1 MFVDLQKGSH
11 ILFFI
16 KNHSSWDEFAPG
28 RIDFNRLVPERG
40 DLNFCKYGRILMG
53 LCGFDSW

>member
-11 ILFFI
+11 ILIFI

-28 RIDFNRLVPERG
+28 RIDFNRLAPEQG
-40 DLNFCKYGRILMG
+40 
-53 LCGFDSW
+53 GFFLLQIWSYFNGTLRL